1 MKEIYLDNAATTYC
15 RDEVIEAMIPYFKI
29 NFGNPG
35 SFNTVGLRAKES
47 LDEARNKVA
56 SLINADPFEIIF
68 TAGGTESI
76 NLAILGVA
84 KAKKGKHIITSKIE
98 HHAVLHTCEALEKE
112 GYEIT
117 YLDVNQYGQVELET
131 LKQSIREDTIL
142 VSIMFANNEIGS
154 INHIKDLTE
163 ICKERKVAFH
173 TDACQAGGSIKID
186 VKDLG
191 VNLLTL
197 NGSKIYGP
205 KQTGILYVKR
215 GTPIKPLIHGGGQE
229 RNLRSGTENI
239 PGIIGFTKALE
250 LSYEEL
256 EQENKRLTELRDYLI
271 EEAIKKVPKTFL
283 NGHPTE
289 RLPNN
294 VNLTFLDIEGE
305 ALLLFLNEY
314 GICASSGSACTSQ
327 TLDPSHVII
336 SIGLPYEAAHGSI
349 RFTLG
354 KTTTKEDIDKLLEIL
369 PNAVKR
375 LREISPIC
383 LTVEQ
388 VLENRK

>member
-154 INHIKDLTE
+154 INHIKDLT
-163 ICKERKVAFH
+163 
-173 TDACQAGGSIKID
+173 D
-186 VKDLG
+186 
-191 VNLLTL
+191 NLLTL

-283 NGHPTE
+283 NGHPAE

-305 ALLLFLNEY
+305 AVLLFLNEY